1 MRNKL
6 VQKCLWTPKG
16 TPAFLTIVTC
26 KNRMYLLEMPQRT
39 EGSGANFRNTL
50 YTIFAHSIN
59 NQSTYYVPGTKEGKL
74 LLKCSEE
81 S

>member
-1 MRNKL
+1 
-6 VQKCLWTPKG
+6 
-16 TPAFLTIVTC
+16 
-26 KNRMYLLEMPQRT
+26 MYLLEMPQRT